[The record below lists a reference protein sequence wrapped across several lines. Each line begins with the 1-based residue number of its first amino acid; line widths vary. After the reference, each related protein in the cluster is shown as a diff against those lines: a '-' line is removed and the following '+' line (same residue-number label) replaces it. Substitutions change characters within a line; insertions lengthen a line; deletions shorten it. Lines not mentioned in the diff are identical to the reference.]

1 MRKFVFNLEPL
12 YGHRQRS
19 EELRQKE
26 FAAAGQSLKAEE
38 QKLVE
43 LIGLYKSSARELD
56 SLKEEGAGVH
66 DVQTHHAYL
75 EGIKARIKTQ
85 EAKTAQKRVEL
96 EKKRADLVD
105 AARERKVI
113 EIMREKSL
121 SAHQSRVEK
130 LELKEA
136 DDLTC
141 ARLRR
146 KENEN

>member
-1 MRKFVFNLEPL
+1 MKKFVFNLEPL
-12 YGHRQRS
+12 YGHRQRT

-26 FAAAGQSLKAEE
+26 FAAAGQSLKDEE

-43 LIGLYKSSARELD
+43 LIGLYKSSAAELD

-66 DVQTHHAYL
+66 DIGTHGAYL
-75 EGIKARIKTQ
+75 EGLKARIKAQ
-85 EAKTAQKRVEL
+85 EANTARKRVEL

-105 AARERKVI
+105 AARERRAI

-121 SAHQSRVEK
+121 SAHQSRAEK

-136 DDLTC
+136 DDLTS
-141 ARLRR
+141 ARQRR